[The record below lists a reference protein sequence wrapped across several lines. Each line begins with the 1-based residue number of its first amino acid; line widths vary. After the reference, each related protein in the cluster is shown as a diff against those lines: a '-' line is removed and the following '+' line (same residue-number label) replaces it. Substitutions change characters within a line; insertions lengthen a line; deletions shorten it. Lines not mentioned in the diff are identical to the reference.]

1 MRIYSHQVSK
11 DKDDC
16 ILQHMND
23 SLEKILLIAIST
35 LKRRM
40 KNIFTP
46 SSVCESQ
53 RDEISEL
60 VEQKKLGRDPS
71 CDHLKIL
78 CSILNQETSRKIWL
92 AAITLIFFNYNYFK
106 FGMIADETE
115 PAYEIASAENPTI
128 SMGEAIVKLGYV

>member
-16 ILQHMND
+16 ILQHMDDN
-23 SLEKILLIAIST
+23 LENILLIAIST

-40 KNIFTP
+40 KMIFTP
-46 SSVCESQ
+46 SSVCEPQ

-60 VEQKKLGRDPS
+60 VEQKKLRRDPS

-78 CSILNQETSRKIWL
+78 CSILN
-92 AAITLIFFNYNYFK
+92 
-106 FGMIADETE
+106 
-115 PAYEIASAENPTI
+115 
-128 SMGEAIVKLGYV
+128 

>member
-16 ILQHMND
+16 ILQHMDDN
-23 SLEKILLIAIST
+23 LENILLIAIST

-46 SSVCESQ
+46 SSVCEPQ

-71 CDHLKIL
+71 
-78 CSILNQETSRKIWL
+78 ILNQETSRKIWL
-92 AAITLIFFNYNYFK
+92 VAITLIFFNYNYFK
-106 FGMIADETE
+106 FGIIADE
-115 PAYEIASAENPTI
+115 
-128 SMGEAIVKLGYV
+128 